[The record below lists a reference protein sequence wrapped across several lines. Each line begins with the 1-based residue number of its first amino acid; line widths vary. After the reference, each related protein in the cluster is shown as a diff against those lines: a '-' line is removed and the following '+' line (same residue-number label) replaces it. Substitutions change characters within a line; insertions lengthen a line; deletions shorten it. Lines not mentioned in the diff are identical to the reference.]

1 MTDVIDRLRQAI
13 TTASND
19 DLSEPDTAKRQRH
32 VERLAAMS
40 EASDEIERLKAG
52 IGSARSCLERCFEP
66 TVPLRV
72 LPSELERA
80 VKDAYIALRRTLSN

>member
-1 MTDVIDRLRQAI
+1 MTDVIDRLCRAI

-19 DLSEPDTAKRQRH
+19 DMSEPDTAKRQRH

-40 EASDEIERLKAG
+40 EAADEIERMRVGIAG
-52 IGSARSCLERCFEP
+52 ARDSLERCFEP

-80 VKDAYIALRRTLSN
+80 VKDAYVALRRTLSN

>member
-1 MTDVIDRLRQAI
+1 MAHDFALEQTED
-13 TTASND
+13 
-19 DLSEPDTAKRQRH
+19 E
-32 VERLAAMS
+32 LACAR
-40 EASDEIERLKAG
+40 AEIERLKAG
-52 IGSARSCLERCFEP
+52 IAGARDSLERCFEP